1 MALADKGWVDACR
14 ADHSLA
20 LGLNTHDGTLTNV
33 PVGEAVDIAAVSPD
47 EVMAG
52 LG

>member
-1 MALADKGWVDACR
+1 MDACK
-14 ADHSLA
+14 ADRSLA
-20 LGLNTHDGTLTNV
+20 LGLNTHNGTLTNV
-33 PVGEAVDIAAVSPD
+33 PVGEAVGIDAVSPD